1 MNADHDHPHGHA
13 HGSGPVADASV
24 RLARPADAPAVGV
37 VQAAVWVQTYGALLP
52 PEALGDLQPPAFARV
67 WRESLEHPPS
77 ARHRL
82 LVACAGEQVVGMAAV
97 GPGEDPDAGSDDAEL
112 LVLGVHPGARE
123 QGHGS
128 RLVNAA
134 VDTARGAGATV
145 LRAWIP
151 DPAVAVRR
159 FLTAAGLEPDGAF
172 RDRVIGPSDTDVLR
186 ELRLSSA
193 I

>member
-1 MNADHDHPHGHA
+1 MSEHPDHPHAHA
-13 HGSGPVADASV
+13 SGPVADASV

-37 VQAAVWVQTYGALLP
+37 VQAAVWVLTYGDLLP
-52 PEALGDLQPPAFARV
+52 QGALEDLQPPAFARV

-77 ARHRL
+77 PRHRL

-97 GPGEDPDAGSDDAEL
+97 GPSDDPDAAEDDAEL

-128 RLVNAA
+128 RLINAA
-134 VDTARGAGATV
+134 VDTARGGGASV
-145 LRAWIP
+145 LRVWVP
-151 DPAVAVRR
+151 DPAVAIRR
-159 FLTAAGLEPDGAF
+159 FLTAAGLEPDGAY
-172 RDRVIGPSDTDVLR
+172 RDRVVGPTDEHVLR
-186 ELRLSSA
+186 ELRLSTG

>member
-1 MNADHDHPHGHA
+1 MSEHPDHPHS
-13 HGSGPVADASV
+13 HGPGPVADASV

-37 VQAAVWVQTYGALLP
+37 VQAAVWVLAYGDLLP
-52 PEALGDLQPPAFARV
+52 PDALEDLQPPAFARV

-77 ARHRL
+77 SRHRL
-82 LVACAGEQVVGMAAV
+82 LVACAGEQVVGMAAI
-97 GPGEDPDAGSDDAEL
+97 GPSEDPDAGTDDAEL

-134 VDTARGAGATV
+134 VDTARGGGATA
-145 LRAWIP
+145 LRAWVP

-172 RDRVIGPSDTDVLR
+172 RDRVVGPGESDVLR
-186 ELRLSSA
+186 ELRLSTA